1 VLSGAV
7 WLEEDGHTCHVRA
20 SNGQG
25 WYAVNG
31 HCRCTDHTKAPNGL
45 CKHRLAH
52 GLYRRAG
59 ELVRDGLPTPTGALA
74 PSEPTAAQASPATP
88 APLPEAPASV
98 NVHLE
103 LGGRQVQL
111 TLRDRDEGRLL
122 ERLATVLERFSL
134 TAKPAATTPQCPT
147 HGPLKPSTKGK
158 GWYCPAKLADGT
170 WCKGK

>member
-1 VLSGAV
+1 
-7 WLEEDGHTCHVRA
+7 EDGIRDKLVTGVQTCA
-20 SNGQG
+20 
-25 WYAVNG
+25 
-31 HCRCTDHTKAPNGL
+31 
-45 CKHRLAH
+45 
-52 GLYRRAG
+52 
-59 ELVRDGLPTPTGALA
+59 LPISLA

-134 TAKPAATTPQCPT
+134 TR
-147 HGPLKPSTKGK
+147 SEERRVGK
-158 GWYCPAKLADGT
+158 ECRSRWAPVQQ
-170 WCKGK
+170 